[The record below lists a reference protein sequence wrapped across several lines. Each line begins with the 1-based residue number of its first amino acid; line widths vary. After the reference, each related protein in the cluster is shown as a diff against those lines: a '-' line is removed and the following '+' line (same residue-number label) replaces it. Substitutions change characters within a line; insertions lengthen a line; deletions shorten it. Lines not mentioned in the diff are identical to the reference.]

1 VKTGLQKR
9 GFFLFIG
16 FTVTIILLLTIFE
29 LILVRHIIFQYEK
42 QNIDSAMQKIDTIVS
57 EYQERTQTNF
67 LKITENLLGSEQ
79 PDYQQVYNFV
89 QNKLENRY
97 VVIYDDQQDLV
108 YGQKWDLI
116 DKYKQEVFRQAGLNL
131 SGNFV
136 ISFGKQSFWVD
147 YYSLFDRATE
157 NFYGIII
164 TTDNFQEITPNANFF
179 TLSFPL
185 AAEEFAYSN
194 FANFKNKLTPEVEKK
209 TKELLYI
216 RPSSQKAYGVKILYD
231 IKQQPQLAIC
241 YHYQRNF
248 NDFAQKSLLVSLLL
262 IAGFLLLVIVFFGNW
277 FSRQIFVPIQFIS
290 RRMQQIIKNP
300 QKLEQIENVYQGELA
315 DMVRTFNEMERSLTQ
330 YRLNLED
337 YKIITENLDS
347 GVFWL
352 DKELCFK
359 LCNKAI
365 ATILETPLSEIL
377 GKKLTDF
384 INLSDKE
391 VETIKSETMLLPNLE
406 IEISGK
412 KKHVILNTNALH
424 ENDAMRIVG
433 ILADITKEVKNAQ
446 AMERLELELIKSNRL
461 ADIGKKVEGIV
472 HNINS
477 PLNSILGYAQLIKK
491 EQGSSEDLE
500 KIIQAGK
507 NISHQVKELLRK
519 VREDDIGL
527 QRLIDVNKLL
537 QQELSFLQHNI
548 YFKHHINLK
557 VNLAPQLPKITA
569 VYSDVSQAVAN
580 ILNNAIEALE
590 NSAEKDISVTT
601 YQQDNYVCIRI
612 SDSGEGID
620 PENQELIFQPN
631 YTTKMSKTGSGFG
644 LGLAITKNII
654 ERYNGEIEIQS
665 EKTKGSTFILK
676 FLANKE

>member
-1 VKTGLQKR
+1 MKTGLQKR

-216 RPSSQKAYGVKILYD
+216 RPSSKKAYGVKILYD

-359 LCNKAI
+359 LCNKAM

>member
-185 AAEEFAYSN
+185 VAEEFAYSN

-241 YHYQRNF
+241 YYYQRNF

-359 LCNKAI
+359 LCNKAM

>member
-67 LKITENLLGSEQ
+67 LMITENLLGSEQ

-185 AAEEFAYSN
+185 VAEEFAYSN

-359 LCNKAI
+359 LCNKAM

>member
-1 VKTGLQKR
+1 
-9 GFFLFIG
+9 
-16 FTVTIILLLTIFE
+16 
-29 LILVRHIIFQYEK
+29 
-42 QNIDSAMQKIDTIVS
+42 MQKIDTIVS

-185 AAEEFAYSN
+185 VAEEFAYSN

-359 LCNKAI
+359 LCNKAM

>member
-1 VKTGLQKR
+1 MKTGLQKR

-185 AAEEFAYSN
+185 VAEEFAYSN

-359 LCNKAI
+359 LCNKAM

>member
-1 VKTGLQKR
+1 MKTGLQKR

-359 LCNKAI
+359 LCNKAM

>member
-185 AAEEFAYSN
+185 VAEEFAYSN

-359 LCNKAI
+359 LCNKAM

>member
-1 VKTGLQKR
+1 MKTGLQKR

-67 LKITENLLGSEQ
+67 LMITENLLGSEQ

-359 LCNKAI
+359 LCNKAM

>member
-359 LCNKAI
+359 LCNKAM